1 MVINNKLVFVPIS
14 KNASWSVEDTCVNM
28 GLELSYPN
36 KLWENYI
43 NLKGS
48 VTEKHAHSTISE
60 LLQSYGNSLEYFCI
74 IRNSTDRLVSAW
86 KFFLE
91 AIISEL
97 KNDTLSN
104 ELKELDNSFLIDFIK
119 ENHIILQNSYYSPN
133 VSGVQALNLL
143 FDKMGITSILKSDL
157 KLEEKYLN
165 VRYVNHIISFASQY
179 NWILNNK
186 VDVKKFDF
194 KNLDKLEDYIS
205 NKLNVDFKLTHS
217 NKTLLDYSAVR
228 RTDELESIVEKYI
241 DNINYK
247 KKSII

>member
-14 KNASWSVEDTCVNM
+14 KNASWSVEDTCVSM
-28 GLELSYPN
+28 GLDLSYPN

-43 NLKGS
+43 NSKGS
-48 VTEKHAHSTISE
+48 VSEKHAHSTISE

-86 KFFLE
+86 RFFIE

-97 KNDTLSN
+97 KNDILSTK
-104 ELKELDNSFLIDFIK
+104 LKALDNSFLIEFIK
-119 ENHIILQNSYYSPN
+119 DNHLLLQNSYNSPN
-133 VSGVQALNLL
+133 TSGVQALNLL
-143 FDKMGITSILKSDL
+143 FNKMEITSILKSDL
-157 KLEEKYLN
+157 KLDDKYLN
-165 VRYVNHIISFASQY
+165 VRYVNHIITFASQY

-186 VDVKKFDF
+186 VNVKRFDF
-194 KNLDKLEDYIS
+194 ENLKELEDYIS

-217 NKTLLDYSAVR
+217 NKTLLDYSAVK